1 MYTFIDHDDDLSSKK
16 IKDANA
22 RKAIRS
28 HVMRDVRRRE
38 RLAGLKR
45 VPKRESRLKQ
55 PLPLYASISPQA
67 ESSTSEYLLEAGVAS
82 PLPASS
88 SFADSSP
95 ARSLLR
101 SPQERRRPIV
111 WRAGYSVPPTPAPNP
126 LAFPPSWLLD
136 PFGSLPGAGE
146 APSRVARLVFYWKSV
161 FVPMTFP
168 EEHKINEEA
177 ETALMVKSS
186 FSDPGSFFGLMAM
199 CAAHRAV
206 LAGYHIDCSRAP
218 DSSRPTGHDADYYFM
233 KARCMQE
240 MNAKIKGHLLDLAS
254 PSGLGLGADI
264 SMSNL
269 FSNPPQLIIGMFD
282 EARIHLAGLKRMVE
296 LRGGLMAD
304 SIHQPSMLAA
314 IITSD
319 VKAASGLMT
328 KPLFPLPWDP
338 RPVPSSAQQRIKP
351 PAASVLARLGAAF
364 FAKDIL
370 SLPLLRILDVMRDIV
385 LYSQAYRER
394 PASLYPEDHE
404 LFRVPG
410 CPMHASNAPPALSS
424 PSARSDTSSSCPVRS
439 PDSPFY
445 VQPKTTVTDSPRPPA
460 PETRSTLSKLN
471 PLNYMFS
478 SISQERAPNQ
488 TVDLPVEREPS
499 SIPRGDADGNWEY
512 PSPQQMYN
520 AMLRKGYTDTPQDA
534 VEAMVAVHNFLN
546 EGAWAEIVGWER
558 LFAKGLGQA
567 WEKCRK
573 GEQGIALEAMKQ
585 EMTGN
590 VDPASEPRLLRF
602 KGRPQ
607 ELTPKAQILQAL
619 GWLYPAKFGTSP
631 PFDRHDWFVLRQ
643 TPSGPKEVR
652 YVIDYYSGPPEP
664 TGEPVFYL
672 DIRPALD
679 TPTAAVERLM
689 RWGGDVWYRASG
701 GAVRENN
708 NS

>member
-1 MYTFIDHDDDLSSKK
+1 MYTFIDHDDDLSSKR

-55 PLPLYASISPQA
+55 PLPLSASISPQA
-67 ESSTSEYLLEAGVAS
+67 ESSTSECLLEAGVAS

-88 SFADSSP
+88 SFADSNP

-101 SPQERRRPIV
+101 SPQERRRPII
-111 WRAGYSVPPTPAPNP
+111 WRAGYSVPPTPAPNT

-168 EEHKINEEA
+168 EERKINEQA
-177 ETALMVKSS
+177 ETGLMVKSS

-218 DSSRPTGHDADYYFM
+218 DSSRSTGHDADYYFM

-240 MNAKIKGHLLDLAS
+240 MNAKMCDSNRALSDESFDTMVNLLTS
-254 PSGLGLGADI
+254 T
-264 SMSNL
+264 
-269 FSNPPQLIIGMFD
+269 LIIGMFD

-338 RPVPSSAQQRIKP
+338 RPVPSSVQQRIRP

-364 FAKDIL
+364 FANNIL
-370 SLPLLRILDVMRDIV
+370 SLPLLKILDVMRDIV

-404 LFRVPG
+404 LFRVVN
-410 CPMHASNAPPALSS
+410 CETEHRLLSHIYTDGHQGS
-424 PSARSDTSSSCPVRS
+424 PSGTQLDISPIEAVTRVACICFLNQFLIVSPPSSGLGRALTKHLKASMSSCS
-439 PDSPFY
+439 LSLG
-445 VQPKTTVTDSPRPPA
+445 PKSAKAINGLLAWVLFIGAQGSA
-460 PETRSTLSKLN
+460 G
-471 PLNYMFS
+471 
-478 SISQERAPNQ
+478 Q
-488 TVDLPVEREPS
+488 VEHSWFIDWLARL
-499 SIPRGDADGNWEY
+499 
-512 PSPQQMYN
+512 
-520 AMLRKGYTDTPQDA
+520 AMLRGWQKWEQ
-534 VEAMVAVHNFLN
+534 VADVLADYFYLPDFH
-546 EGAWAEIVGWER
+546 GAIWES
-558 LFAKGLGQA
+558 A
-567 WEKCRK
+567 WE
-573 GEQGIALEAMKQ
+573 EAV
-585 EMTGN
+585 TGF
-590 VDPASEPRLLRF
+590 VSERCIGCVP
-602 KGRPQ
+602 
-607 ELTPKAQILQAL
+607 THH
-619 GWLYPAKFGTSP
+619 YGT
-631 PFDRHDWFVLRQ
+631 DLV
-643 TPSGPKEVR
+643 
-652 YVIDYYSGPPEP
+652 
-664 TGEPVFYL
+664 
-672 DIRPALD
+672 
-679 TPTAAVERLM
+679 
-689 RWGGDVWYRASG
+689 
-701 GAVRENN
+701 
-708 NS
+708 

>member
-1 MYTFIDHDDDLSSKK
+1 MFTFIDHDDDLSSKR

-55 PLPLYASISPQA
+55 PLPPSASISPQV
-67 ESSTSEYLLEAGVAS
+67 ESATSEYLLEAGVAS

-88 SFADSSP
+88 SLADSNP
-95 ARSLLR
+95 AHSHLI
-101 SPQERRRPIV
+101 SPQGRRRPIV
-111 WRAGYSVPPTPAPNP
+111 WRAGYSAPPTPAPSP

-136 PFGSLPGAGE
+136 PFVSLPGAHE
-146 APSRVARLVFYWKSV
+146 APSRIARLVFYWKSV

-168 EEHKINEEA
+168 EEHKINEQA
-177 ETALMVKSS
+177 ETGLMVKSS

-206 LAGYHIDCSRAP
+206 LAGYHIGFSRVP
-218 DSSRPTGHDADYYFM
+218 DSSRPIEPDADYYFM
-233 KARCMQE
+233 KVRCMQE
-240 MNAKIKGHLLDLAS
+240 MNAKMRDSNRALSDESFDTMVNLLTS
-254 PSGLGLGADI
+254 T
-264 SMSNL
+264 
-269 FSNPPQLIIGMFD
+269 LIIGMFD
-282 EARIHLAGLKRMVE
+282 EARIHLGGLKRMVE

-304 SIHQPSMLAA
+304 GINQSSMLAA
-314 IITSD
+314 IITAD

-328 KPLFPLPWDP
+328 KPLFSLPWDP
-338 RPVPSSAQQRIKP
+338 RPVPSSAQQRIRP
-351 PAASVLARLGAAF
+351 PPSSVLTRLGAAF
-364 FAKDIL
+364 FANNLL
-370 SLPLLRILDVMRDIV
+370 SLPLLRILHVMRDIV

-394 PASLYPEDHE
+394 PASVYPEDHE

-424 PSARSDTSSSCPVRS
+424 PSALSDTSSSCPVRS
-439 PDSPFY
+439 ADSPFH
-445 VQPKTTVTDSPRPPA
+445 VQPKTTATDSTRPPA

-499 SIPRGDADGNWEY
+499 SIPRGDTDGNWEY

-558 LFAKGLGQA
+558 IFAKGLGQA

-590 VDPASEPRLLRF
+590 IDPASEPRLLRF

-619 GWLYPAKFGTSP
+619 GRLYPAKFETNP

-689 RWGGDVWYRASG
+689 RWGGDVWWRASG

-708 NS
+708 NP